1 MIFSISRPWPGYFLG
16 VKLARWMG
24 VVAVLTATTFAAE
37 APALLVEAFKNWGQ
51 GKEDL
56 SFVQRTRFLNDD
68 GSLKEERV
76 ERYDPSL
83 PDNKRWELLEVDGK
97 PPTEKQRKDIQ
108 DKRNKKPRKK
118 AIKSLDE
125 YFDLQNAKTVKTE
138 KDVVFYEVAVKP
150 ETARLI
156 NMENLKVGIS
166 VRKESKTIERLT
178 ADLSKPMKIALGVAK
193 VTDLD
198 LDLRFDAE
206 DGHDDK
212 KDKESADAASEA
224 DGTAK
229 VVMTKLGNRAE
240 YSWGE
245 FKRVSR
251 FKGEAKSG
259 S

>member
-1 MIFSISRPWPGYFLG
+1 VSRAARLAGALGAFAFL
-16 VKLARWMG
+16 AAM
-24 VVAVLTATTFAAE
+24 APAAE
-37 APALLVEAFKNWGQ
+37 APALLMEAFKNWGQ

-68 GSLKEERV
+68 GSVKEERL

-83 PDNKRWELLEVDGK
+83 PDNERWALLAVDGK
-97 PPTEKQRKDIQ
+97 PPSDKQRETIQ
-108 DKRNKKPRKK
+108 DRRNKKPRKK
-118 AIKSLDE
+118 AIKSLEE
-125 YFDLQNAKTVKTE
+125 YFDLKNANLVKTE
-138 KDVVFYEVAVKP
+138 TNVVFYEVAVRP

-166 VRKESKTIERLT
+166 VRKDAKTIERLT
-178 ADLSKPMKIALGVAK
+178 ADLSKPMRIALGVAK

-206 DGHDDK
+206 DDHNEK
-212 KDKESADAASEA
+212 KGAESSSGEA

-240 YSWGE
+240 YSWSE

-251 FKGEAKSG
+251 FKGEAKPG